1 MAAGK
6 LNLKIEQGATFR
18 RRLQWKTG
26 EPATPVDLTGYVARM
41 QVRGEQAASNVLLEL
56 TTTKGGIVIT
66 DALQGRFELY
76 LKAVD
81 TTALTFDTGVYDLEM
96 VAPDAP
102 DNTVTRL
109 LAGSVSVSPEVT
121 R

>member
-1 MAAGK
+1 MPAGK
-6 LNLKIEQGATFR
+6 LNLKIEQGATFKKL
-18 RRLQWKTG
+18 LQWKAG
-26 EPATPVDLTGYVARM
+26 DPSVPVDITGYQIRM
-41 QVRGEQAASNVLLEL
+41 QVRSEQPSATVLLDL
-56 TTTKGGIVIT
+56 NTGNAHIAIT
-66 DALQGRFELY
+66 NATQGQFELR
-76 LKAVD
+76 LTA
-81 TTALTFDTGVYDLEM
+81 TETAALTFETGVYDLEM

>member
-18 RRLQWKTG
+18 RLLQWKAG
-26 EPATPVDLTGYVARM
+26 EPAAPVDLTGYQVRM
-41 QVRGEQAASNVLLEL
+41 QVRSELTAATVLLEL
-56 TTTKGGIVIT
+56 STANGGVVIT
-66 DALQGRFELY
+66 DAAQGKFELRI
-76 LKAVD
+76 KAAD
-81 TTALTFDTGVYDLEM
+81 TSALTFDSGVYDLEL
-96 VAPDAP
+96 VAPDGP

>member
-18 RRLQWKTG
+18 QPLQWSAGT
-26 EPATPVDLTGYVARM
+26 PAVPVDLTGYTARM
-41 QVRGEQAASNVLLEL
+41 QVRSELTSPAVLLEL
-56 TTTKGGIVIT
+56 TTENGRIGIT
-66 DALQGRFELY
+66 DATAGKLELRLTATETAALAFES
-76 LKAVD
+76 
-81 TTALTFDTGVYDLEM
+81 GVYDLEL

-109 LAGSVSVSPEVT
+109 LAGSVTVLPEVT

>member
-1 MAAGK
+1 MPAGK

-18 RRLQWKTG
+18 RRLQWKAG
-26 EPATPVDLTGYVARM
+26 DPAVPVDLTGYQVRM
-41 QVRGEQAASNVLLEL
+41 QVRSEQIAATVLLEL
-56 TTTKGGIVIT
+56 TTTNGGIAIT
-66 DALQGRFELY
+66 DAAQGRFELY
-76 LKAVD
+76 LKAAD
-81 TTALTFDTGVYDLEM
+81 TAALTFDSGVYDLEM

>member
-1 MAAGK
+1 MPAGK
-6 LNLKIEQGATFR
+6 LNLKIEQGATYKKL
-18 RRLQWKTG
+18 LQWKAG
-26 EPATPVDLTGYVARM
+26 EPSVPVDITNYQIRM
-41 QVRGEQAASNVLLEL
+41 QIRSEL
-56 TTTKGGIVIT
+56 TATTTLLDLNTTNNRIVIIG
-66 DALQGRFELY
+66 APLGQFELR
-76 LKAVD
+76 LTA
-81 TTALTFDTGVYDLEM
+81 TETAALTFENGVYDLEM